1 MVAEGTDSVS
11 VSVRKTV
18 DKLVSSSV
26 VVLVLVAEEVMG
38 SVSVSV
44 QTVKKLVTST
54 DFVLVL
60 CIWSVAGY
68 DELDG
73 MG

>member
-38 SVSVSV
+38 LVSVSV

-54 DFVLVL
+54 DFVL
-60 CIWSVAGY
+60 CICSVAGY